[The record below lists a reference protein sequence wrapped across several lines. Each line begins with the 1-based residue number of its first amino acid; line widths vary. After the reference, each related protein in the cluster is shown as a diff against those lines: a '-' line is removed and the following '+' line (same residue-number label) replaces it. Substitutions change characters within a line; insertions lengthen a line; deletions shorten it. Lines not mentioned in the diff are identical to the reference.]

1 MQEIKRKYTMDKCSF
16 NKILKKYIHRF
27 KECLFIVPMPIL
39 GALI

>member
-16 NKILKKYIHRF
+16 NKILKKYICQF
-27 KECLFIVPMPIL
+27 KECFRIASMPTF